1 MHKENTSKFASEI
14 LAILIALALFCVLTC
29 LWPLVFLVIPGIL
42 IAALRL
48 LYIKTKKNKPE
59 EPKVSD
65 TPTNL
70 PHPNT
75 EQDVI
80 RTAFG
85 ILQRRITEQVTAR
98 YPAARWIWDVPN
110 AMEYFAENRPLEIL
124 LNRAGGFKKAKI
136 QVFNLQF
143 RGIAYQTVKPE
154 KTEEPADDD
163 AEDDLSSPGSPAEDS
178 MAADYSMLAFEW
190 VEGNMLNLNNLC
202 QAAFASGVNV
212 IRIPEKVL
220 PVKESWDAI
229 CAELKRASFTGAAI
243 QDDGIHASF

>member
-1 MHKENTSKFASEI
+1 MRKEITNRIASEVLII
-14 LAILIALALFCVLTC
+14 LAALALFCVLTC

-48 LYIKTKKNKPE
+48 LFIKVKSKREKSKPAA
-59 EPKVSD
+59 P
-65 TPTNL
+65 PANL
-70 PHPNT
+70 PRPNT
-75 EQDVI
+75 EQDII

-98 YPAARWIWDVPN
+98 YPAARWIWGVPD
-110 AMEYFAENRPLEIL
+110 AMECFAENRPLEIL
-124 LNRAGGFKKAKI
+124 LNRAGGFKKAKV

-143 RGIAYQTVKPE
+143 RGVVYQTVKPE
-154 KTEEPADDD
+154 KTEDPVDEDSTDDH
-163 AEDDLSSPGSPAEDS
+163 SSPDSPDEDS

-190 VEGNMLNLNNLC
+190 VEGNMLNLNKLC
-202 QAAFASGVNV
+202 QAAFASGVNI
-212 IRIPEKVL
+212 IRVPEKVL

-229 CAELKRASFTGAAI
+229 CAELKCAGFTDAAI

>member
-1 MHKENTSKFASEI
+1 MKKEITSKMAGEI
-14 LAILIALALFCVLTC
+14 LAVLAALALFCVLTC

-48 LYIKTKKNKPE
+48 LFLKAKNKPE
-59 EPKVSD
+59 KSKPEH
-65 TPTNL
+65 TPANL
-70 PHPNT
+70 PRPNT

-80 RTAFG
+80 RIAYG

-98 YPAARWIWDVPN
+98 YPAARWIWGVPD
-110 AMEYFAENRPLEIL
+110 AMECFAENKPLEIL

-136 QVFNLQF
+136 QVVNLQF
-143 RGIAYQTVKPE
+143 RGIVYVTAKPE
-154 KTEEPADDD
+154 KSEDPPDED
-163 AEDDLSSPGSPAEDS
+163 ATDENPSPETPDTDTMAE
-178 MAADYSMLAFEW
+178 DYSMLAFEW
-190 VEGNMLNLNNLC
+190 VDGNMRNLNSLC

-220 PVKESWDAI
+220 PVKDSWDAV
-229 CAELKRASFTGAAI
+229 CAELIRNSFTGAVI